1 MNNKY
6 TFYFQENNT
15 LFNGPVLSVCYKA
28 DENEISHFGL
38 TGENVLIIL
47 KSSKLSANPPHQAVD
62 FLNFLKHLYEPHRKI
77 FLRIQSECLLGI
89 YGDSHCD
96 CETQRRE
103 AMQTIAQ
110 HGDGIFIHLPQ
121 EGQGRGLHYK
131 LAELELQVSG
141 RDQEGK
147 YVGEKNR
154 DEAQKILTGNKSFSD
169 MRKYELIKTIL
180 ADLQLDSHSF
190 VLLSENHQKIDSLR
204 KVGLKIEKMSEYQQ
218 TDINEN
224 NLSEFL
230 IKILNGTHSFDE
242 KTIEKVIKLIENR
255 QYNGRALSTI
265 VGIVD
270 KIENDKTYRLPVKMK
285 KRFLEVFENIICGEK
300 KRYIV
305 DGALV
310 KIQNNFSCK
319 VNSSIFQA
327 LRKIYGF
334 NVFDRISLEN
344 LYYFEGKT
352 DGHSV
357 RIRTSK
363 VLETKTEDGIFI
375 KGQVHV
381 EQKTFSDDNRQ
392 IMQCEISLSKLRSF
406 FENNTYD
413 YVKHVEMITMVS
425 EKQIPGVNL
434 YVKKIPNIEN
444 RIMDI
449 YGEKENIQNFVRQ
462 LSTAIKRNPLNEVIS
477 NSDYEDENFT
487 NYNLRFADANI
498 AIEEELEIYQLL
510 NGVK

>member
-1 MNNKY
+1 
-6 TFYFQENNT
+6 
-15 LFNGPVLSVCYKA
+15 
-28 DENEISHFGL
+28 
-38 TGENVLIIL
+38 
-47 KSSKLSANPPHQAVD
+47 
-62 FLNFLKHLYEPHRKI
+62 
-77 FLRIQSECLLGI
+77 
-89 YGDSHCD
+89 
-96 CETQRRE
+96 
-103 AMQTIAQ
+103 
-110 HGDGIFIHLPQ
+110 
-121 EGQGRGLHYK
+121 
-131 LAELELQVSG
+131 
-141 RDQEGK
+141 
-147 YVGEKNR
+147 
-154 DEAQKILTGNKSFSD
+154 
-169 MRKYELIKTIL
+169 
-180 ADLQLDSHSF
+180 
-190 VLLSENHQKIDSLR
+190 
-204 KVGLKIEKMSEYQQ
+204 MSEYRK
-218 TDINEN
+218 TEINAD

-230 IKILNGTHSFDE
+230 IKILNNTHSFDG
-242 KTIEKVIKLIENR
+242 KTIEKAIELIENR

-270 KIENDKTYRLPVKMK
+270 KIENDKTYKLPVRMK
-285 KRFLEVFENIICGEK
+285 KRFLDVFENIICGEK

-327 LRKIYGF
+327 LKKIYGF

-344 LYYFEGKT
+344 LYYFEGKM
-352 DGHSV
+352 DSHSV

-363 VLETKTEDGIFI
+363 VLETKTESGIFI

-406 FENNTYD
+406 FENNAYD

-425 EKQIPGVNL
+425 EKQIPGINL
-434 YVKKIPNIEN
+434 YIKKIPNIEN

-449 YGEKENIQNFVRQ
+449 YGDKENIQNFVRQ
-462 LSTAIKRNPLNEVIS
+462 LSSAIKRNPLNEVIS